1 MENQNKVYSVEE
13 LDLKEGSFNLVAS
26 KRCSGKSVLVRNM
39 VKHLLDLHEYNAIIL
54 FSETAELNEDYNF
67 IEKSFI
73 YKTSQIEEKL
83 NKILK
88 IQLNNIKKGKKV
100 QLLIILDDVQVHAKS
115 KELVNLS
122 TMSRHYHITVI
133 LSLQYPK
140 TLCSSS
146 IRNNLDTVFFS
157 DLGETAL
164 HAVYDSIHLQF
175 NFKAFQKYVNEN
187 NHDFQFIMY
196 DSRCK
201 DKNERLKIVK
211 AIEYKNL
218 KLEKI

>member
-1 MENQNKVYSVEE
+1 MENNNKVYTVEE

-39 VKHLLDLHEYNAIIL
+39 VKHLLDLHSFDCIIL
-54 FSETAELNEDYNF
+54 FSETAELNDDYNF

-88 IQLNNIKKGKKV
+88 IQLSNIKKGKKV
-100 QLLIILDDVQVHAKS
+100 NLLIILDDVQVHAKS
-115 KELVNLS
+115 KELINLS

-140 TLCSSS
+140 QLCNSA

-157 DLGETAL
+157 DLGEVAL
-164 HAVYDSIHLQF
+164 HAIYDSIHLSY
-175 NFKAFQKYVNEN
+175 NFKAFQQFVDAN

-196 DSRCK
+196 DSREKNKK
-201 DKNERLKIVK
+201 DRLKIVK
-211 AIEYKNL
+211 GQEFNNL
-218 KLEKI
+218 KLQK